1 VRKKGL
7 TVRQTLGALRG
18 YLEQRF
24 LFEWL
29 PENGGLFKEHLRQK
43 GYWFRPELVN
53 MTK

>member
-1 VRKKGL
+1 MRKKGL
-7 TVRQTLGALRG
+7 TVRQTLAALRD
-18 YLEQRF
+18 YLSQRF

-29 PENGGLFKEHLRQK
+29 PANGRLFKEHLRDK